1 MNQSQLLAGTSVADI
16 TPPLEVGLLTSSVNG
31 LYEPFE
37 SVRLPL
43 KARVLVIKSNE
54 ELVAIVSLDL
64 LSLNDTSVGGWDRFK
79 KSIAGVVAAEKII
92 VCYTHTHSAPESGA
106 ISDLYLTKAYHDWLK
121 TMQVKI
127 KQAIKEAFNNAEAC
141 NVDITSGELTGYSLQ
156 RRIKTP
162 AGIVMSDSIQPIA
175 KELLDIPPIDRRIR
189 SVHFH
194 SVKKNGVATMV
205 HAICHPVHEMCMPH
219 VSSEFPGEMCNEL
232 ELSPESGMP
241 LFLNGA
247 AGDTNPPTVSMGAI
261 YAQQHGVAIAGL
273 VKKAKQQM
281 VLDTSSFAFSGG
293 NVQLKIRPGSNVTN
307 ELDALARISAIRIG
321 ALAVVFLPGEPFV
334 ETAFEIEDQ
343 SPFDQTI
350 IVGFSE
356 NNIGYI
362 PTEEAFEQGGYEI
375 GPGKWSFLE
384 IDACRR
390 IRDKAVDVL
399 KGLYNK

>member
-16 TPPLEVGLLTSSVNG
+16 TPPLEVGLLTSSVHG

-43 KARVLVIKSNE
+43 KARVLVVKSSQE
-54 ELVAIVSLDL
+54 PIAIVSLDL
-64 LSLNDTSVGGWDRFK
+64 LSLNDTSVGGWDKFK
-79 KSIAGVVAAEKII
+79 ESIAGVVAAEKII

-106 ISDLYLTKAYHDWLK
+106 ISDLYLTNAYRDWLK
-121 TMQVKI
+121 DMQAKI
-127 KQAIKEAFNNAEAC
+127 RHAIEEAFNNAEAC
-141 NVDITSGELTGYSLQ
+141 TVGITSGELTGYSLQ

-175 KELLDIPPIDRRIR
+175 KELLDIQPVDRRIR

-194 SVKKNGVATMV
+194 SIKKNGVATMV

-232 ELSPESGMP
+232 ELSSESGMP

-247 AGDTNPPTVSMGAI
+247 AGDTNPPTVSMGPV

-281 VLDTSSFAFSGG
+281 MLDTSSFAFSGDR
-293 NVQLKIRPGSNVTN
+293 VQLKIRSGSNVNN
-307 ELDALARISAIRIG
+307 ELDALARINAIRIG
-321 ALAVVFLPGEPFV
+321 SLAIVFLPGEPFV

-384 IDACRR
+384 RDACRR

-399 KGLYNK
+399 KELYNK

>member
-1 MNQSQLLAGTSVADI
+1 MNQLQLLAGTSVADI

-43 KARVLVIKSNE
+43 KARVLVLQSSE

-64 LSLNDTSVGGWDRFK
+64 LSLNDTSVGGWDKFK
-79 KSIAGVVAAEKII
+79 ENIAGVVTAEKII
-92 VCYTHTHSAPESGA
+92 VCYTHTHSAPESVA
-106 ISDLYLTKAYHDWLK
+106 ISDLYLTKTYRAWLK
-121 TMQVKI
+121 TVQAKI
-127 KQAIKEAFNNAEAC
+127 KQAIEDAFNNAEAC
-141 NVDITSGELTGYSLQ
+141 NVGITSGELAGYSLQ

-162 AGIVMSDSIQPIA
+162 GGIVMSDSIQPIA
-175 KELLDIPPIDRRIR
+175 KELLDIPPVDRRIR
-189 SVHFH
+189 SVQFH
-194 SVKKNGVATMV
+194 SIKKNGVATMV

-219 VSSEFPGEMCNEL
+219 VSSEFPGEMCNDL
-232 ELSPESGMP
+232 ELSPENGMP

-247 AGDTNPPTVSMGAI
+247 AGDTNPPTVSMGPLF
-261 YAQQHGVAIAGL
+261 AQQHGVAIAGL

-281 VLDTSSFAFSGG
+281 MLDTSSFAFSGDS
-293 NVQLKIRPGSNVTN
+293 VQLKIRPGSNVAN
-307 ELDALARISAIRIG
+307 KLDALARISAVRIG
-321 ALAVVFLPGEPFV
+321 SLAIIFLPGEPFL

-384 IDACRR
+384 RDACRQ
-390 IRDKAVDVL
+390 IQNKALEVL
-399 KGLYNK
+399 KKLYNK